1 LCKGGPLCDSEG
13 IQSFLDIF
21 GEIDSI
27 QNFFDIM
34 KNRFQREFLV
44 SIFVTALSLHKK
56 LH

>member
-34 KNRFQREFLV
+34 KNRFQREF
-44 SIFVTALSLHKK
+44 FGFNFCDCPEFT
-56 LH
+56 